1 MANGGNRRGR
11 KKYRVRYDRIVVLAL
26 VIITI
31 AVLISSCVNGIKGK
45 KNIGS
50 VPELSK
56 NITTA
61 PKDIQTTTEAAETE
75 ANPQNSEK
83 PTETATTAVAG
94 STVPV
99 AAEDV
104 HKGDLVLVNADYEY
118 TFPEGDIEPI
128 TIVGNRN
135 DFYQA
140 GDYVTKLDK
149 EVIIQLNALM
159 EAYAASKNADT
170 TDVFV
175 QDGFR
180 TYDEQVDRHSSGKSK
195 TFSAG
200 HTDYHTGR
208 TFDMFLMNSDSSTGY
223 SYFAADDWFN
233 QNAGSY
239 GFILRYPE
247 GKQEKTGENPRTYTY
262 RYVGIPHASYI
273 NFNQL
278 CLEEYIEEVKRHT
291 NDNPLEITA
300 GGNTYNVYYVPAA
313 ESGNTDVPVPD
324 GMAYNISGCNAGG
337 FIVTVT
343 IS

>member
-1 MANGGNRRGR
+1 MSRGDNRRGQ

-31 AVLISSCVNGIKGK
+31 AVLISSCVNGIRGK

-61 PKDIQTTTEAAETE
+61 AKNTQTTTEAAETE

-83 PTETATTAVAG
+83 TTETATTVAG
-94 STVPV
+94 STVSV
-99 AAEDV
+99 ASDDV
-104 HKGDLVLVNADYEY
+104 HKGDLILVNADYEY

-128 TIVGNRN
+128 TIIENKN
-135 DFYQA
+135 DFYDA

-149 EVIIQLNALM
+149 EVVIQLNALM
-159 EAYAASKNADT
+159 EAYAVSKNTDDT
-170 TDVFV
+170 DIFV

-180 TYDEQVDRHSSGKSK
+180 TYDEQVVRHSTGKSK
-195 TFSAG
+195 TFEAG
-200 HTDYHTGR
+200 HVDYHTGR
-208 TFDMFLMNSDSSTGY
+208 TFDMFLMDSTSSSGY
-223 SYFAADDWFN
+223 AYFTADEWFN

-247 GKQEKTGENPRTYTY
+247 GKKEKTGENPRCYTY

-300 GGNTYNVYYVPAA
+300 GGNTYNVYYVPAE

-324 GMAYNISGCNAGG
+324 DKPYTISGCNAGG